1 MPAPSQ
7 ARSLHVRLLLL
18 CAGLLPC
25 AVLAEAAAPAEA
37 AALVP
42 GEPVTLTLTPG
53 QTLRLPLALSS
64 GQPLRIQVDEQGVD
78 AAAALVGPAQ
88 RWPAEDDDILRW
100 GSLRLAVAASTAD
113 MQLELRAPRL
123 GSPPGTVKVRL
134 DKVDLGDSTASRAF
148 GLDLAAAEIA
158 QRFADP
164 RRVREPETA
173 RMLQSLCTARR
184 EAGDEAGLLRCVGVQ
199 ERVLARQQR
208 RAEAVVV
215 LEQVLPLWRR
225 SPDRRGEASALSNLA
240 MHHHA
245 LGDGRLSRVPL
256 RQALAALEG
265 VDDNLLRAVIQN
277 NLCLTGALRDS
288 LQAAR
293 ICYEEALAL
302 SQASGDEMRIA
313 TALNNLGG
321 AYLLLGDANHAADL
335 FSQAIARRRQFNDEA
350 GSADPLQ
357 NLALADFA
365 RGRYSQALRGFE
377 QSGAAYRG
385 AGDRANEART
395 LRHRGHV
402 QLVLG
407 EAARAID
414 LMQQA
419 LELQR
424 QANRRS
430 DMAKTLSRLAEAQL
444 AEQQFDAARASAR
457 EAAEAA
463 GVDANPAVLADVWL
477 RAARVQ
483 RRSGDPV
490 AAEAS
495 ARQAETLA
503 RQLGQYSTLD
513 QARLEIAQV
522 KMLQGDPAA
531 ARRLAAAM
539 LQHGRLGQVA
549 ALEARNLIA
558 AALRAQGRKAAAEQ
572 AYRDA
577 LAAIENAG
585 SYVYDL
591 ELRAIFLATQRE
603 AQRGLLALL
612 LESDGAEP
620 ARAAE
625 ALVLSERLRA
635 RGLRER
641 LDAAP
646 APPLATAERER
657 SRERLDAA
665 PALPPATAERE
676 RHLARLA
683 ELGLARW
690 KLQEDRATPA
700 RLAEVDVQIR
710 AAEAAL
716 RSADAAAL
724 ETTALPPSRQGR
736 RAELAVADLQQALP
750 ADASLVV
757 YRQLPQQSY
766 AWVLSRSTLHAV
778 RLPGEN
784 ELDQAVRDVRTSL
797 AGSDDTAAAAA
808 LQRAHGLLW
817 QPLAPLL
824 KTPRVLIVADASL
837 DALPFAALRPAEGG
851 YLLQQHEI
859 SLLPAAWL
867 LLRPPSPA
875 LRADYRALL
884 VGDPVYTRDDPRLGV
899 APEVEFIAA
908 APVLR
913 NGIARLRGSSNEV
926 QRVQDR
932 LGAAHSTVLQGL
944 DASLPVL
951 QEVNMESFDI
961 LHFATHGVDGRAGI
975 SGSGLVLSLFDAQ
988 GKSADGFLSSR
999 RIGAGR
1005 LGASLVVLGACDT
1018 AVGRAV
1024 GDEGSAGVAHAF
1036 LQAGARH
1043 VVATLW
1049 PVRDGVMPELMT
1061 DFYAD
1066 PALSATRPAQALRQ
1080 AQLHMLQRYP
1090 QASPVLWAG
1099 VEAWGW

>member
-7 ARSLHVRLLLL
+7 ARSLHIRLLLF
-18 CAGLLPC
+18 CASLLPC
-25 AVLAEAAAPAEA
+25 AVLAEAAVPAEA

-53 QTLRLPLALSS
+53 QTLRLPLVLSP
-64 GQPLRIQVDEQGVD
+64 GQPLRVQVDEQGVD
-78 AAAALVGPAQ
+78 AAAALVSPAQ

-100 GSLRLAVAASTAD
+100 GSLRVAVAASTAD

-134 DKVDLGDSTASRAF
+134 DKVDLSDSAASRAF

-208 RAEAVVV
+208 RAEAIVV

-240 MHHHA
+240 MHHSA
-245 LGDGRLSRVPL
+245 LGDGRLSRAPL

-277 NLCLTGALRDS
+277 NLCLTGVLRDS

-430 DMAKTLSRLAEAQL
+430 EMAKTLSRLAEAQL

-463 GVDANPAVLADVWL
+463 SVDANPAVLADVWL

-483 RRSGDPV
+483 RRSGDPA

-495 ARQAETLA
+495 ARQAEALA
-503 RQLGQYSTLD
+503 KQLGQYSTLD

-522 KMLQGDPAA
+522 KMLQGDHAA
-531 ARRLAAAM
+531 ARRLAAAT

-572 AYRDA
+572 AYREA

-657 SRERLDAA
+657 
-665 PALPPATAERE
+665 
-676 RHLARLA
+676 HLARLA

-716 RSADAAAL
+716 RSADAAVL
-724 ETTALPPSRQGR
+724 EPTALPPSRQGR
-736 RAELAVADLQQALP
+736 RAQLAVADLQQALP

-797 AGSDDTAAAAA
+797 AGSDDAAAAAA

-817 QPLAPLL
+817 QPLASLL

-851 YLLQQHEI
+851 YLLLQHEI

-913 NGIARLRGSSNEV
+913 NGITRLRGSRNEV

-1018 AVGRAV
+1018 AVGRAI

-1066 PALSATRPAQALRQ
+1066 PTLSATRPAQALRQ
-1080 AQLHMLQRYP
+1080 AQLRMLQRYP
-1090 QASPVLWAG
+1090 QASPALWAG

>member
-1 MPAPSQ
+1 MLPAPYQ
-7 ARSLHVRLLLL
+7 ARPLAALLL
-18 CAGLLPC
+18 CAGLLPF
-25 AVLAEAAAPAEA
+25 AVRAEP

-42 GEPVTLTLTPG
+42 GEAATLALTPG
-53 QTLRLPLALSS
+53 QTLRLPLAVAP
-64 GQPLRIQVDEQGVD
+64 GQALRVQVDEQGVD
-78 AAAALVGPAQ
+78 AAAALVGQAQ

-100 GSLRLAVAASTAD
+100 GSLRLAVAAAEAGL
-113 MQLELRAPRL
+113 QLELRAPRL
-123 GSPPGTVKVRL
+123 GSPPGAVTVRL
-134 DKVDLGDSTASRAF
+134 ESVDLGDSDTSRAF

-158 QRFADP
+158 QRFTDP
-164 RRVREPETA
+164 RRVREPETL
-173 RMLQSLCTARR
+173 RMLQSLCAARR

-208 RAEAVVV
+208 RAEAVVA

-225 SPDRRGEASALSNLA
+225 SSDRRGEASALNNLA
-240 MHHHA
+240 MHHSA
-245 LGDGRLSRVPL
+245 LGDGRLSRAPL
-256 RQALAALEG
+256 RQALAVLAG

-288 LQAAR
+288 LQTAR
-293 ICYEEALAL
+293 TCYEEALAL
-302 SQASGDEMRIA
+302 SLASGDDMRIA

-321 AYLLLGDANHAADL
+321 AYLLLGDASRAADL
-335 FSQAIARRRQFNDEA
+335 FSQAIARRRQFNDQA

-377 QSGAAYRG
+377 QSGAAYRS
-385 AGDRANEART
+385 ASDRAGEART

-407 EAARAID
+407 EPARAID

-424 QANRRS
+424 QAGRRS

-444 AEQQFDAARASAR
+444 AEQQHDAARASAR
-457 EAAEAA
+457 EAAEIAA
-463 GVDANPAVLADVWL
+463 VDADPAVLADVWL
-477 RAARVQ
+477 RTARVQ
-483 RRSGDPV
+483 RRSGDP
-490 AAEAS
+490 AGAGESARRAEA
-495 ARQAETLA
+495 LA
-503 RQLGQYSTLD
+503 RKLEQYSTLD
-513 QARLEIAQV
+513 QARLELAQV
-522 KMLQGDPAA
+522 EMLQNQPAA
-531 ARRLAAAM
+531 ARRFAAAT
-539 LQHGRLGQVA
+539 LQRGRLGQVFS
-549 ALEARNLIA
+549 LEARNLIA
-558 AALRAQGRKAAAEQ
+558 AALRAQGRTAAAEQ
-572 AYRDA
+572 AYRGA

-612 LESDGAEP
+612 LESDGVEP

-635 RGLRER
+635 RSLRER
-641 LDAAP
+641 LDAVP
-646 APPLATAERER
+646 APPLATAEREQ
-657 SRERLDAA
+657 
-665 PALPPATAERE
+665 
-676 RHLARLA
+676 HLARLA

-690 KLQEDRATPA
+690 KLQEDRGTPA
-700 RLAEVDVQIR
+700 RLAELDVQIR

-716 RSADAAAL
+716 RSAAP
-724 ETTALPPSRQGR
+724 ESPGLPPRSGR
-736 RAELAVADLQQALP
+736 RAGLAIADLQQALP
-750 ADASLVV
+750 ADASLIV
-757 YRQLPQQSY
+757 YRQLPQRSY
-766 AWVLSRSTLHAV
+766 AWVLGRETLHAV
-778 RLPGEN
+778 PLAGER
-784 ELDQAVRDVRTSL
+784 ELGRAVREVRAAL
-797 AGSDDTAAAAA
+797 AGSDAAAVAAA
-808 LQRAHGLLW
+808 LQHAHGLLW

-824 KTPRVLIVADASL
+824 KTPRVLVVADASL
-837 DALPFAALRPAEGG
+837 DALPFAALRPPAGG

-867 LLRPPSPA
+867 LLRPPPPG

-899 APEVEFIAA
+899 APDVEFIAA
-908 APVLR
+908 APLLR
-913 NGIARLRGSSNEV
+913 NGISRLRGSRDEI

-944 DASLPVL
+944 DASLPAL
-951 QEVNMESFDI
+951 QEANMGSFDL

-988 GKSADGFLSSR
+988 GRSADGFLSSR

-1005 LGASLVVLGACDT
+1005 LDARLVVLGACDT
-1018 AVGRAV
+1018 AVGRTI
-1024 GDEGSAGVAHAF
+1024 GDEGSAGVANAF

-1049 PVRDGVMPELMT
+1049 PVQDGVMPELMT

-1066 PALSATRPAQALRQ
+1066 PALSASRPAQALRQ
-1080 AQLHMLQRYP
+1080 AQVRFLQRYP
-1090 QASPVLWAG
+1090 QASPALWAG

>member
-1 MPAPSQ
+1 MPPAPSQ
-7 ARSLHVRLLLL
+7 ARPLAALLLF
-18 CAGLLPC
+18 CASLLP
-25 AVLAEAAAPAEA
+25 LAAPAEP

-42 GEPVTLTLTPG
+42 GETAALTLAPG
-53 QTLRLPLALSS
+53 QTLRLPLAVSP
-64 GQPLRIQVDEQGVD
+64 GQALRVQVDEQGVD
-78 AAAALVGPAQ
+78 AAAALVGQAQ

-100 GSLRLAVAASTAD
+100 GSLRLAVAAAEAGL
-113 MQLELRAPRL
+113 QLELRAPRL
-123 GSPPGTVKVRL
+123 GSPPATVKVRL
-134 DKVDLGDSTASRAF
+134 ENVDLSDSAASRAF

-173 RMLQSLCTARR
+173 RMLQSLCAARR
-184 EAGDEAGLLRCVGVQ
+184 EAGDEAGLLRCVGVL

-208 RAEAVVV
+208 RAEAVAA

-225 SPDRRGEASALSNLA
+225 SSDRRGEASALNNLA
-240 MHHHA
+240 MHHNA
-245 LGDGRLSRVPL
+245 LGDGRLSRAPL
-256 RQALAALEG
+256 RQALAVLDG

-277 NLCLTGALRDS
+277 NLCLTGVLRDS
-288 LQAAR
+288 LQSAR
-293 ICYEEALAL
+293 TCYEEALAL
-302 SQASGDEMRIA
+302 SLASGDEMRIA

-321 AYLLLGDANHAADL
+321 AYLLLGDASRAADL
-335 FSQAIARRRQFNDEA
+335 FSQAIARRRQFDDQA

-357 NLALADFA
+357 NLALTDFA

-377 QSGAAYRG
+377 QSGAAYRS
-385 AGDRANEART
+385 ANDRAGEART

-407 EAARAID
+407 EPARAID

-424 QANRRS
+424 QAGRRS

-457 EAAEAA
+457 EAAEIAA
-463 GVDANPAVLADVWL
+463 VDADPAVLADVWL
-477 RAARVQ
+477 RTARVQ
-483 RRSGDPV
+483 RRSGDL
-490 AAEAS
+490 AGAGES
-495 ARQAETLA
+495 ARQAEALA
-503 RQLGQYSTLD
+503 RKLEQYSTLD
-513 QARLEIAQV
+513 QARLELAQV
-522 KMLQGDPAA
+522 KMARNEPAA
-531 ARRLAAAM
+531 ARRLAAAT
-539 LQHGRLGQVA
+539 LQHGRLGQVF

-572 AYRDA
+572 AYREA

-612 LESDGAEP
+612 LESDGAGP

-635 RGLRER
+635 RSLRER

-646 APPLATAERER
+646 APPLATAEREQ
-657 SRERLDAA
+657 
-665 PALPPATAERE
+665 
-676 RHLARLA
+676 HLARLA

-700 RLAEVDVQIR
+700 RLAELDVQIR

-716 RSADAAAL
+716 RSADAAAQ
-724 ETTALPPSRQGR
+724 ESAALPPPGGR
-736 RAELAVADLQQALP
+736 RADLAVADLQQALP
-750 ADASLVV
+750 AEASLVV

-766 AWVLSRSTLHAV
+766 AWVLSRDRLHAV
-778 RLPGEN
+778 PLADEN
-784 ELDQAVRDVRTSL
+784 ELGQAVREVRAAL
-797 AGSDDTAAAAA
+797 AGSDTTAAAAA
-808 LQRAHGLLW
+808 LEHAHGLLW

-824 KTPRVLIVADASL
+824 KTPRVFVVADASL
-837 DALPFAALRPAEGG
+837 DALPFAALRPPAGG

-867 LLRPPSPA
+867 LLRPPPPA

-899 APEVEFIAA
+899 APEVEYIAA

-913 NGIARLRGSSNEV
+913 NGISRLRGSRDEV
-926 QRVQDR
+926 QRVQYR

-944 DASLPVL
+944 DASLPAL
-951 QEVNMESFDI
+951 QEVNMGSFDL

-988 GKSADGFLSSR
+988 GRSADGFLSSR

-1005 LGASLVVLGACDT
+1005 LDARLVVLGACDT
-1018 AVGRAV
+1018 AVGRAI

-1049 PVRDGVMPELMT
+1049 PVQDGVMPELMT

-1066 PALSATRPAQALRQ
+1066 PALSARRPAQALRQ
-1080 AQLHMLQRYP
+1080 AQLRFLQRYP
-1090 QASPVLWAG
+1090 QASPALWAG